1 MKSQFTE
8 WLSDFVTGYA
18 SESSIVSTA
27 MDVTAEEEKA
37 ADDREVAHV
46 TEEEQES
53 RMKSADEG
61 YDCNTDNPD
70 NKHFEQGATV
80 SEKAFEQENK
90 RDMTTPEGRYSRSF
104 SSAELK
110 TLGEQIASEIV
121 AEINNGALIP
131 AEEMLNTEVPLAQLA
146 NLTAGVE
153 ADLRG
158 EGIRRALFAKTRT
171 RLAETLQVTL
181 PIEISVGSPTVGD
194 DDADDMGL
202 DMGMGMLD
210 EAPADDMAAPF
221 GDETPAEEEKETESA
236 MDDMMPMDAMASRV
250 NRFKKKA

>member
-8 WLSDFVTGYA
+8 WLNDFVTGYA
-18 SESSIVSTA
+18 SETAIVSTA

-53 RMKSADEG
+53 RMKSVDEG
-61 YDCNTDNPD
+61 YDVNTDNPD
-70 NKHFEQGATV
+70 DKHFEQGATV

-110 TLGEQIASEIV
+110 ALGEQIASEIV
-121 AEINNGALIP
+121 AEITNSALNP

-153 ADLRG
+153 QDLRE
-158 EGIRRALFAKTRT
+158 EGIRRALFVQTRT

-181 PIEISVGSPTVGD
+181 PIEVTVGQPSVAD
-194 DDADDMGL
+194 DSEAAPADDMGL
-202 DMGMGMLD
+202 GMLD

-221 GDETPAEEEKETESA
+221 GEEAPADEEKETESA
-236 MDDMMPMDAMASRV
+236 MDDMMPMDAMASRK
-250 NRFKKKA
+250 NRFAKK